1 MKTPRVAVTGTTGR
15 VGAALARALAPDHTV
30 IELPRRDFDLSDP
43 ETMAAALERLDC
55 DLFLNPAGLTSLE
68 DCLDRPG
75 LAWRVNAEAPGEIA
89 AWASRRGIRM
99 IHFSTDY
106 VFGELPPGLRNE
118 DDPTHPPGD
127 YGRSKLAGENAVLA
141 HPGHCVVRISWVFG
155 PEKPSFVDQVRR
167 RALAGEP
174 LAAVADKFSLPTGTR
189 DLTEWIRALADAG
202 ASGVFHAC
210 NSGNPVSW
218 HDLATAT
225 VRHLHQR
232 GKLSAIPEIE
242 PQLLA
247 ENTAFRATRVR
258 HTAMATTRLAGLL
271 GCPPRPW
278 QEALAEYL
286 DRS

>member
-1 MKTPRVAVTGTTGR
+1 MKTLRVAVTGTTGR
-15 VGAALARALAPDHTV
+15 VGAALARAFAPDHTV

-89 AWASRRGIRM
+89 DWAARRGTRM

-106 VFGELPPGLRNE
+106 VFGELPPGLRDE
-118 DDPTHPPGD
+118 DDPTDPPSD
-127 YGRSKLAGENAVLA
+127 YGRTKLAGETAVLA
-141 HPGHCVVRISWVFG
+141 HPGHCVVRVAWVFG

-174 LAAVADKFSLPTGTR
+174 LAAVADKFSLPTYTR
-189 DLTEWIRALADAG
+189 DLTEWLRALTAAG
-202 ASGVFHAC
+202 DSGVFHAC
-210 NSGNPVSW
+210 NSGDPASW

-232 GKLSAIPEIE
+232 GQLSVIPEIE
-242 PQLLA
+242 RQTLA
-247 ENTAFRATRVR
+247 ENTAFRAPRVR
-258 HTAMATTRLAGLL
+258 HSAMATARLTGLL
-271 GCPPRPW
+271 GKPPRPW

-286 DRS
+286 DLT